1 MCVVCPLADI
11 VHPIHRR
18 ITLNV
23 NNPEV
28 EEQDIRLVTLEVFPE
43 MTLGTLRSSIE
54 AEGIPAPAQHIYLNG
69 QLITDNSKT
78 LQELSITDG
87 DMLAL
92 HVRDMRGNTGVPL
105 VNQPAQPAAA
115 AAAPQRS
122 TPSQQDPELIRLQ
135 VLGDPRLRAEI
146 ERTNP
151 RMAAALDDSQ
161 RFAQLFRETQGQ
173 EDQARRARMREI
185 AELNDREFDPDAQAR
200 IEEIIRQQRVME
212 NLQNAMEY
220 NPECECAASMP
231 SPIPSRKRLTS
242 KQHLVACTCCT
253 SMSR

>member
-1 MCVVCPLADI
+1 
-11 VHPIHRR
+11 
-18 ITLNV
+18 LNV

-78 LQELSITDG
+78 LQELSISDG

-105 VNQPAQPAAA
+105 VNQQAQPAAS
-115 AAAPQRS
+115 APQQRS
-122 TPSQQDPELIRLQ
+122 STSPQDPELIRLQ

-173 EDQARRARMREI
+173 EEQARRARMREI

-200 IEEIIRQQRVME
+200 IEEIIRQQGVME

-220 NPECECAASMP
+220 NPECECALYTILPVP
-231 SPIPSRKRLTS
+231 SLERLIS
-242 KQHLVACTCCT
+242 K
-253 SMSR
+253 